1 MSGYTHLT
9 REERYQIFALK
20 RAGHNQVTI
29 AAIIGRSPSTVSR
42 ELWRNLGQRGYR
54 AAQAHGMARRRAL
67 AAHRR
72 RRITA
77 RQWRAV
83 AALLRQDWS
92 PAQIADRAEFEDT
105 LAVSHESIYQFIYA
119 DKTGGGDLWRYLR
132 CQRLYRKR
140 YGSGRERRGQIR
152 GRIGIEHRP
161 AAVERRDRIGHW
173 EADTVHGRRRQ
184 GGVLTLVER
193 YSRFTRL
200 AKLLRINSATVRA
213 GARRRL
219 GPLADRVE
227 TVTVDNGR
235 EFAAHRELAVDLD
248 ADFYFADPY
257 CSWQRGTN
265 ENTNGLIRQY
275 LSKSRDLTTLTG
287 PEIRKIENRLNYRPR
302 KCLGALT
309 PHEVFYNTRLELTI
323 ALRG

>member
-1 MSGYTHLT
+1 MNCYTHLT

-20 RAGHNQVTI
+20 RAGHSQAAI
-29 AAIIGRSPSTVSR
+29 AAIIGRDPATVSR
-42 ELWRNLGQRGYR
+42 ELRRNLGQRGYR
-54 AAQAHGMARRRAL
+54 AAQADRMAQKRAL
-67 AAHRR
+67 ASRR
-72 RRITA
+72 RHRISV

-83 AALLRQDWS
+83 GSLIRQEWS
-92 PAQIADRAEFEDT
+92 PAQIADRAEYEET
-105 LAVSHESIYQFIYA
+105 LAISHEVIYQFIYA
-119 DKTGGGDLWRYLR
+119 DKATGGDLWRYLR
-132 CQRLYRKR
+132 CQKPHRKR
-140 YGSGRERRGQIR
+140 YGSGRQRRGQLR

-161 AAVERRDRIGHW
+161 AAVKKRDRIGHW

-193 YSRFTRL
+193 CSRLTRL
-200 AKLLRINSATVRA
+200 AKLPRINSTTVRA
-213 GARRRL
+213 GARRC
-219 GPLADRVE
+219 LASIVDRVE
-227 TVTVDNGR
+227 TVTADNGR
-235 EFAAHRELAVDLD
+235 EFAAHRQLAVDLD

-275 LSKSRDLTTLTG
+275 LPKKRDLRNLTG
-287 PEIRKIENRLNYRPR
+287 PEVRKIENRLNYRPR

-309 PHEVFYNTRLELTI
+309 PHEVFYNTRLQLTV